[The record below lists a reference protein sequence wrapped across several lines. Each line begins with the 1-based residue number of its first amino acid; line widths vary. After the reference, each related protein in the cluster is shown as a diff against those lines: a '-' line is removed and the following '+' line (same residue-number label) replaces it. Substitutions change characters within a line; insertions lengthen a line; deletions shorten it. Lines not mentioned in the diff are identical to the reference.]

1 MTYEQALQYV
11 NSLSKF
17 GIEPGLS
24 RIKKLL
30 DILGNPQND
39 LKFIHVAGTNGKGST
54 CAYISSILSCSGFKT
69 GLFISPFII
78 DFRERM
84 QINKQMIP
92 KKDLIE
98 LINYIIPFVNNMAD
112 NGEFITEFELITAI
126 AFLWFK
132 KEKCD
137 IVVLEVGLGG
147 RLDATN
153 VINNALVSVITSISF
168 DHINILGKSIKEIAG
183 EKAGILKPRGTLVLY
198 PHQSPETFD
207 VIKTKVKKLENK
219 LVIPDINK
227 IKVVSTSL
235 LGTNFIYD
243 NQSFYIKL
251 LGDYQVNNAVTAIT
265 VINELIKLGYDIS
278 FDNLKL
284 GLSQTDFPSRFEI
297 ISRKPLVILDGTHNK
312 GGAIALSNTIS
323 QYLNGMKI
331 KAIVGMLKD
340 KDVNAV
346 INILSKHISSF
357 ILTQPNNTR
366 AMSKYDLQKIVM
378 KVCSDCVVAEDDI
391 DAVKLSFEQMDENT
405 VILVFGSLYLSSQL
419 RPILKKYYDEKM

>member
-11 NSLSKF
+11 NSLSRF

-24 RIKKLL
+24 RVKKLL
-30 DILGNPQND
+30 NILGNPQND

-92 KKDLIE
+92 KKDLVE

-168 DHINILGKSIKEIAG
+168 DHINILGSTIKEIAG
-183 EKAGILKPRGTLVLY
+183 EKAGILKPKGTLVLY
-198 PHQSPETFD
+198 PHQSAETFD

-219 LVIPDINK
+219 LVVPDINK

-235 LGTNFIYD
+235 LGTNFVYD

-265 VINELIKLGYDIS
+265 VINELIKLGYYIS
-278 FDNLKL
+278 FDDLKL
-284 GLSQTDFPSRFEI
+284 GLSQTDFPSRFEV
-297 ISRKPLVILDGTHNK
+297 ISKKPLVILDGTHNK

-346 INILSKHISSF
+346 INILGKHVSSF
-357 ILTQPNNTR
+357 ILTQPDNTR

-378 KVCSDCVVAEDDI
+378 KVCSDCIVAEDDI
-391 DAVKLSFEQMDENT
+391 DAVKLSFEHVDENT
-405 VILVFGSLYLSSQL
+405 AIIVFGSLYLSSQL
-419 RPILKKYYDEKM
+419 RPIIKRYYN

>member
-98 LINYIIPFVNNMAD
+98 LINYIMPLVNNMAD

-168 DHINILGKSIKEIAG
+168 DHINILGSTIKEIAG

-207 VIKTKVKKLENK
+207 VIKFDGICKNPISSSKLL
-219 LVIPDINK
+219 LVIFLIR
-227 IKVVSTSL
+227 IGSSCSLATYVSQDSVPNVLSGQSL
-235 LGTNFIYD
+235 LF
-243 NQSFYIKL
+243 S
-251 LGDYQVNNAVTAIT
+251 A
-265 VINELIKLGYDIS
+265 ELC
-278 FDNLKL
+278 LKC
-284 GLSQTDFPSRFEI
+284 RI
-297 ISRKPLVILDGTHNK
+297 
-312 GGAIALSNTIS
+312 
-323 QYLNGMKI
+323 
-331 KAIVGMLKD
+331 
-340 KDVNAV
+340 
-346 INILSKHISSF
+346 
-357 ILTQPNNTR
+357 
-366 AMSKYDLQKIVM
+366 
-378 KVCSDCVVAEDDI
+378 
-391 DAVKLSFEQMDENT
+391 
-405 VILVFGSLYLSSQL
+405 
-419 RPILKKYYDEKM
+419 